1 MLYSFFMPK
10 AKLDERMDVEYAS
23 PAHLSSFLSWVY
35 VRLVEVMT
43 YFSPTHACRIARLVE
58 TVTKKPLSE
67 NKKYLTLE
75 VVCSRLSDGED
86 VDVPPIRYQFRD
98 L

>member
-1 MLYSFFMPK
+1 MASCGSTMLYSFFMPK
-10 AKLDERMDVEYAS
+10 AKLDERMDVE
-23 PAHLSSFLSWVY
+23 
-35 VRLVEVMT
+35 
-43 YFSPTHACRIARLVE
+43 IARLVE